1 MADGIF
7 LQVNGMDKLFNDL
20 NKLSE
25 KIKLEIALEINASAL
40 NIQSNAKK
48 NAPVNFGILRNSIQ
62 LKEELGNGKL
72 TYTVGSKLSYAPYVE
87 FGTGGK
93 VTIPSG
99 YENFAGQFKGKTGG
113 TFQEMLKALVEWVKR
128 KGITGTYSVK
138 TGRRTGNKSIQS
150 KQNESA
156 AYAIALSI
164 LRKGLRPQPYLI
176 PAYEEEIPKLK
187 EKIKNIINVKP

>member
-7 LQVNGMDKLFNDL
+7 LKVNGMDKLFNDL
-20 NKLSE
+20 SKLSE
-25 KIKLEIALEINASAL
+25 KIKLEVALEMNASAL

-62 LKEELGNGKL
+62 LVEELGDGKL
-72 TYTVGSKLSYAPYVE
+72 IYTVGSKLSYAPYVE

-93 VTIPSG
+93 VTIPNG
-99 YENFAGQFKGKTGG
+99 YENFAEQFKGKKGG
-113 TFQEMLKALVEWVKR
+113 TFQEMLKALIEWVKK
-128 KGITGTYSVK
+128 KGIVGTYSTK
-138 TGRRTGNKSIQS
+138 TQRRTGSKKVQS

-156 AYAIALSI
+156 AYAIAISI

-176 PAYEEEIPKLK
+176 PAYEQEVPKLK
-187 EKIKNIINVKP
+187 ERIKNIINAKP

>member
-7 LQVNGMDKLFNDL
+7 LKVNGMDKLFNDL

-25 KIKLEIALEINASAL
+25 KIKLEVALEINASAL

-48 NAPVNFGILRNSIQ
+48 NAPVNFGVLRNSIE
-62 LKEELGNGKL
+62 LKEELGDGKL
-72 TYTVGSKLSYAPYVE
+72 IYTVGSKLSYAPYVE

-99 YENFAGQFKGKTGG
+99 YENFAQQFKGKKGG
-113 TFQEMLKALVEWVKR
+113 TFQEMLKALIEWVKR
-128 KGITGTYSVK
+128 KGITGTYSIK
-138 TGRRTGNKSIQS
+138 TGRRTGNKKTQS

-156 AYAIALSI
+156 AYAIAISI

-176 PAYEEEIPKLK
+176 PAYEQEIPKLK
-187 EKIKNIINVKP
+187 ERIKKIINVKS